1 MPVPSG
7 SEWVPLLTSRC
18 LAKIVAAGY
27 RLIARVVKTHG
38 TKGEVVAVPAG
49 GLPPVLS
56 AGLRVAV
63 VPPALKG
70 KRWHKVVD
78 VETSPA
84 GQLVALSGIRSLGDA
99 SELTGKYLIAVEDD
113 LPDDLELHD
122 PQQLCGREVVDG
134 RLGLL
139 GTIDEVMVGPANDV
153 WVVQGDLGET
163 LVPVVEEMLDGVDED
178 GTIYV
183 NIPVG
188 LAPWDDGSDDED
200 GED

>member
-1 MPVPSG
+1 M
-7 SEWVPLLTSRC
+7 
-18 LAKIVAAGY
+18 AAGY

-38 TKGEVVAVPAG
+38 TKGEVVAVPAC

-70 KRWHKVVD
+70 KRWHTVKD

-84 GQLVALSGIRSLGDA
+84 GQLVSLSGIKSLGDA
-99 SELTGKYLIAVEDD
+99 SELAGKSLIAAEED
-113 LPDDLELHD
+113 LPDDLEMRD
-122 PQQLCGREVVDG
+122 PQSLCGRDVVDG

-139 GTIDEVMVGPANDV
+139 GQIEEVMVGPANDV
-153 WVVQGDLGET
+153 WVVDGELGET

-188 LAPWDDGSDDED
+188 LAPWDDGEA
-200 GED
+200 GEE